1 MNGHGHESV
10 SHHFEHEFVSKSLSE
25 TDSGMRFF
33 ASDADTGVHSDT
45 NLDLYGHEVFWTP
58 DKDTCVRSSMAFC
71 ITVIPAIK
79 EGTTIFY
86 ILIETILFSLKLF
99 EGPNSDL

>member
-1 MNGHGHESV
+1 MNGHGHD
-10 SHHFEHEFVSKSLSE
+10 FEHEFVSKSLSE

-58 DKDTCVRSSMAFC
+58 DKDLNMDSGTDMASA
-71 ITVIPAIK
+71 TDKHRARVSAHQWDYAK
-79 EGTTIFY
+79 
-86 ILIETILFSLKLF
+86 
-99 EGPNSDL
+99 